1 MQTNSSVIRIGI
13 SPITP
18 AQIMLEF
25 WPKIHAI
32 CPDLKFQLVPYVNT
46 VENAREILAN
56 LGQNI
61 DVVAGIF
68 DDTMLN
74 LRQCAGLEIQW
85 EPLCCAVSLHH
96 PLAEKKPVPTKEN
109 NRLQIPHRYSV
120 LPPSASKPYRRQPSV
135 PHKKQFAA
143 TQFHRRRYP
152 N

>member
-61 DVVAGIF
+61 DGPGFLTI
-68 DDTMLN
+68 
-74 LRQCAGLEIQW
+74 
-85 EPLCCAVSLHH
+85 LC
-96 PLAEKKPVPTKEN
+96 
-109 NRLQIPHRYSV
+109 
-120 LPPSASKPYRRQPSV
+120 
-135 PHKKQFAA
+135 
-143 TQFHRRRYP
+143 
-152 N
+152 